1 MVKPVEAICY
11 PSPYSR
17 VLWSCTQHLSEQLK
31 LWHVAVASHRSL
43 SICCFRCCLSLVL
56 QLQSSRS
63 LILSLWLSLSKW
75 PWRYCWA
82 GLGWAVPV
90 SYSRASSGVSWTAVV
105 LSSFGVHPGWLFPPS
120 SLFSYSLFCVLFNL
134 PLQDRECGWEGR
146 ECQGS
151 LGSPKWQAYQLLHRL
166 PSGLSQRLGSWH
178 LLSTASTSVCW
189 AFSLTPEHEV
199 MLTPVIAR
207 WCSRMLN
214 FQPAHTALVS
224 LLWSLTV
231 PVLDSDNYQS

>member
-31 LWHVAVASHRSL
+31 LWHVAPCPFVASDVVWVWF
-43 SICCFRCCLSLVL
+43 C
-56 QLQSSRS
+56 SSS
-63 LILSLWLSLSKW
+63 PLGVSSCPFGFPCPSDLGGT
-75 PWRYCWA
+75 A

-231 PVLDSDNYQS
+231 PVLDSDNYQSW